1 MTSKRKLSLCVA
13 MFGFALLCSSASF
26 GQEIR
31 RYQPR
36 KPTISPY
43 LDLLRFN
50 DGGLPNYYSW
60 VRPRKQQRAFN
71 TESRAWQRQQT
82 ITLGRVTNEFQKNR
96 RAIAPTGTGSWFMN
110 DSAGSTF
117 LNTSRFYPGAA
128 PVTRRR

>member
-50 DGGLPNYYSW
+50 DGELPNYYSL
-60 VRPRKQQRAFN
+60 VRPQQQQRAFN
-71 TESRAWQRQQT
+71 TESRAWSRQQAV
-82 ITLGRVTNEFQKNR
+82 TLGRLADDFQKGR
-96 RAIAPTGTGSWFMN
+96 QPITPTGTGGWFMR

-117 LNTSRFYPGAA
+117 LNTSRFYPQATLGR
-128 PVTRRR
+128 PGR